1 MQTRGPS
8 HGTESQRCLPG
19 AAGVAGDP
27 AAASAG
33 GLRDFA
39 PQGNV
44 RRERQ
49 KKEKGGEKRING
61 ERKRGKGKREED
73 EEKRKAKRKSKKKE
87 KKKKVKEKKERWG
100 EEKQKK
106 SGE

>member
-49 KKEKGGEKRING
+49 KKEKGGKKKNKWRKEEG
-61 ERKRGKGKREED
+61 ERKKR
-73 EEKRKAKRKSKKKE
+73 RRRRKKKG
-87 KKKKVKEKKERWG
+87 KKKK
-100 EEKQKK
+100 
-106 SGE
+106 